1 MHAKFVFVSDVGI
14 ELVLLLVVFIVG
26 RFRDRSLSPWV
37 CVFAIVGSGERFGT
51 FSGPELAS
59 RPTKCKNVQM
69 LFQFWL
75 QMGPRF
81 GPLAPQSGAMELKVA
96 PVC

>member
-1 MHAKFVFVSDVGI
+1 MFVSDVGI

-51 FSGPELAS
+51 SSGPDLAL
-59 RPTKCKNVQM
+59 RATKCKKLQM
-69 LFQFWL
+69 LSKFGF
-75 QMGPRF
+75 QMGPLF
-81 GPLAPQSGAMELKVA
+81 GTLAPQSGAMEVKVA